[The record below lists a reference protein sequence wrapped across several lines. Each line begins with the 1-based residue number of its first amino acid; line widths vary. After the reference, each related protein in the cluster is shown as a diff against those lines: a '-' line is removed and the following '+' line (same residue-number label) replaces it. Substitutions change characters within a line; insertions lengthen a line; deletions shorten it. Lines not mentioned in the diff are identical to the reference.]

1 MRFCVH
7 CGKSLDNDSRFC
19 TGCGSK
25 AAVPAQ
31 PRHAATD
38 AGSRQIEKFPQRA
51 EQLGIPQTPPPSQ
64 PAWTAQATYAPPPGH
79 TQAYTPAAGP
89 FQDQRGYPQSGPVL
103 ARHEYPS
110 DSVQAQRSYPQDG
123 TGNLRAKKKI
133 HPVVIVLV
141 LAIAAVAGFFA
152 YRQFFSEEKKIA
164 GRVETFFDAMYTND
178 FYTALEILDPTVSVP
193 MLAVGQYLTDTYLG
207 VDIESFLAVITA
219 MGNYM
224 GADNIAFRYRVD
236 KVRQVSVNGSRAEAQ
251 VSFLGAEEIVLVEL
265 QKFGDGWYIMDMYG
279 AEWLLE

>member
-1 MRFCVH
+1 MI
-7 CGKSLDNDSRFC
+7 L
-19 TGCGSK
+19 
-25 AAVPAQ
+25 
-31 PRHAATD
+31 
-38 AGSRQIEKFPQRA
+38 
-51 EQLGIPQTPPPSQ
+51 
-64 PAWTAQATYAPPPGH
+64 APMM
-79 TQAYTPAAGP
+79 
-89 FQDQRGYPQSGPVL
+89 VL
-103 ARHEYPS
+103 
-110 DSVQAQRSYPQDG
+110 
-123 TGNLRAKKKI
+123 
-133 HPVVIVLV
+133 
-141 LAIAAVAGFFA
+141 
-152 YRQFFSEEKKIA
+152 
-164 GRVETFFDAMYTND
+164 
-178 FYTALEILDPTVSVP
+178 PTVSVP

>member
-1 MRFCVH
+1 
-7 CGKSLDNDSRFC
+7 
-19 TGCGSK
+19 
-25 AAVPAQ
+25 
-31 PRHAATD
+31 
-38 AGSRQIEKFPQRA
+38 
-51 EQLGIPQTPPPSQ
+51 
-64 PAWTAQATYAPPPGH
+64 
-79 TQAYTPAAGP
+79 
-89 FQDQRGYPQSGPVL
+89 VL

-164 GRVETFFDAMYTND
+164 GRVETFFDAMYAND